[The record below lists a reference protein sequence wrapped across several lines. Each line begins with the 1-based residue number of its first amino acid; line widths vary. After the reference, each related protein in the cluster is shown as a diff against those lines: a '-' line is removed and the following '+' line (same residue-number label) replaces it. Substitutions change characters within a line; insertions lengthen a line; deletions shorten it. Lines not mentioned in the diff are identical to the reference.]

1 MYEQIHVWHGIWA
14 YRWHAETE
22 ISQRQCGKERIYVDK
37 KNNSTSRKGEKVR
50 IIVEH
55 VYGTQDMEET
65 FRPINEQNAVKN
77 IRALMQDKVAQAD
90 TKTA

>member
-1 MYEQIHVWHGIWA
+1 ME
-14 YRWHAETE
+14 
-22 ISQRQCGKERIYVDK
+22 
-37 KNNSTSRKGEKVR
+37 KNNNDNSASRRGGTKAR
-50 IIVEH
+50 IIVER
-55 VYGTQDMEET
+55 VYGTRDMEET

>member
-1 MYEQIHVWHGIWA
+1 MDCMLIGGIG
-14 YRWHAETE
+14 YTE
-22 ISQRQCGKERIYVDK
+22 ILQRKCGKERIYVDK

>member
-1 MYEQIHVWHGIWA
+1 MDCMLIGGIG
-14 YRWHAETE
+14 YTE
-22 ISQRQCGKERIYVDK
+22 ILQRKCGKERIYVDK
-37 KNNSTSRKGEKVR
+37 KNNSASRKGEKVR

>member
-1 MYEQIHVWHGIWA
+1 MDCMLIGGIG
-14 YRWHAETE
+14 YTE
-22 ISQRQCGKERIYVDK
+22 ILQRKCGKERIYVDK
-37 KNNSTSRKGEKVR
+37 KNNSASRKGEKVR

-77 IRALMQDKVAQAD
+77 TVNLW
-90 TKTA
+90 

>member
-1 MYEQIHVWHGIWA
+1 MLISGMDCMLIGGIG
-14 YRWHAETE
+14 YTE
-22 ISQRQCGKERIYVDK
+22 ILQRKGGKERIYVDK